1 LRLALDVDAGALGTA
16 GVAEHASERALAD
29 GDRNALAGA
38 CDHFDQQAQVRADAA
53 GTLFLDQEAGEGRAV
68 QSQRLAVVVVRH
80 GAFASLGTRHC
91 RRNGGVFPGIYAV
104 CRAWGTAAR
113 PAQAAGRSRALAWRR
128 NTAARVAGAWC
139 GIGRGASGSAAFMT
153 RSAAS
158 ITSVA
163 TASSSAPRMLRRLRR
178 CAP

>member
-1 LRLALDVDAGALGTA
+1 LDVDAGALGTA

-68 QSQRLAVVVVRH
+68 QRQRLAVVVVRH

-91 RRNGGVFPGIYAV
+91 RRNGGAFPGIYAV
-104 CRAWGTAAR
+104 CRNRGTAAR
-113 PAQAAGRSRALAWRR
+113 PPQAAGRSRALAWRR
-128 NTAARVAGAWC
+128 ITAARVARAC
-139 GIGRGASGSAAFMT
+139 CSISSGASGSAGFMT
-153 RSAAS
+153 RSAAF
-158 ITSVA
+158 ITSGSYS
-163 TASSSAPRMLRRLRR
+163 SSSASRVLSE
-178 CAP
+178 